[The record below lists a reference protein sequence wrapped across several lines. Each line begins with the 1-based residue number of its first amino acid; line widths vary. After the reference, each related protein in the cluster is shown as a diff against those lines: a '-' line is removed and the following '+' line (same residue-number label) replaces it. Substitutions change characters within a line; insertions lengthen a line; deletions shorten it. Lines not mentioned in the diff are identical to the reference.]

1 MDYYQLGGFNAAVY
15 SYKGKNLGKTVY
27 HRLLARQNSNADQ
40 PLELVLGIKKSGTTH
55 ILLTSSEKN
64 SLRSLHDVRL
74 WDSPSPAS
82 DFESLSP
89 ILFDNVQEL
98 EAKLASLQ
106 PKPKSTYD
114 TSQLNKAY
122 QGMHSFGNQRSQ
134 FENARMFYRVLQN
147 PRIDQRERKFQLED
161 RSWSSVRVI
170 SFCFNVWLC
179 DTRSPQDRR
188 NSPRILDIAWC
199 EASTPTLENDQML
212 SCRHIV
218 FKNNQNLR
226 NPIKKPNKQVADGSK
241 PEQEDEEQIERTRY
255 EYGETEFYEPQIV
268 TEKIQEEFGRF
279 NTDGPVVLL
288 VHNFRN
294 PESDTQQIGVTAT
307 DVFRS
312 LGIDMTHWDL
322 SLRNLLRNPGATPRQ
337 ATDARGPRF
346 SSRDPRRPAAESRRR
361 SASPHRGAE
370 RGRMQSSPP
379 PRRYPPVYVVDVQS
393 MYHSVFGTRD
403 GSDSVPAML
412 DRMPEIKE
420 MFMPQG
426 WCAGNECQ
434 MLLEV
439 FREMARRGA
448 IDEQKDEWIQ
458 TPILIPPVSQNPA
471 GYEEESDY
479 GSDSD

>member
-15 SYKGKNLGKTVY
+15 SSYTGKNLGKNVY
-27 HRLLARQNSNADQ
+27 HRLLARQNSNGDR

-55 ILLTSSEKN
+55 LLLTPYEKN
-64 SLRSLHDVRL
+64 SLRSLRDVRL
-74 WDSPSPAS
+74 LDSPSPAS
-82 DFESLSP
+82 DFQSLSP
-89 ILFDNVQEL
+89 ILFNNLQEL
-98 EAKLASLQ
+98 EAKLAALQ
-106 PKPKSTYD
+106 PKPKSSSD

-122 QGMHSFGNQRSQ
+122 QGTQSFGTQRSQ
-134 FENARMFYRVLQN
+134 FENARMFYRVLQS

-170 SFCFNVWLC
+170 SFCYNVWLC

-188 NSPRILDIAWC
+188 TSPRVLDIAWC

-212 SCRHIV
+212 SSRHIV
-218 FKNNQNLR
+218 FLNNQNLS
-226 NPIKKPNKQVADGSK
+226 NPIRKPSKQADDGSK
-241 PEQEDEEQIERTRY
+241 PEQEEEQENVERTRY
-255 EYGETEFYEPQIV
+255 EYGNTEFYDPQV
-268 TEKIQEEFGRF
+268 VAEKVQEEFRQF
-279 NTDGPVVLL
+279 NPERPVVLL
-288 VHNFRN
+288 VHHFRN
-294 PESDTQQIGVTAT
+294 PDTQQIGVTAT

-322 SLRNLLRNPGATPRQ
+322 SLKNLLRNPGATP
-337 ATDARGPRF
+337 DSRGPKF
-346 SSRDPRRPAAESRRR
+346 SPNDPRRPAVESSRR
-361 SASPHRGAE
+361 SVSPRRGAE
-370 RGRMQSSPP
+370 RGRRQFSPP
-379 PRRYPPVYVVDVQS
+379 PRRYAPVYVVDVQS

-403 GSDSVPAML
+403 GSDSVPTML
-412 DRMPEIKE
+412 DRMPMIKD
-420 MFMPQG
+420 MFLPEG

-458 TPILIPPVSQNPA
+458 TPIPIPLVSQNPA
-471 GYEEESDY
+471 VYQDDSDY